1 MTSVRGSAR
10 LAEALPAA
18 VGGKPVAG
26 PFELLPAG
34 RSMNLQPGCHAV
46 VTPDGF
52 YALEEIWREL
62 SASSRSP
69 SAFQSWDFAVEWLNR
84 FVMARAGGATGRFTV
99 VVAVD
104 GRAGV
109 IGLTP
114 LFEEHS
120 LGQSNLGMTL
130 QPFGRSHS
138 METLTDEPIALLR
151 QGYEHLA
158 TRMLA
163 SRIAADAR
171 RKEWDIAVVHG
182 ARGRE
187 IATRTSISLSQRLDN
202 VEVTRRRELPMTL
215 PLAESWPS
223 FESGLSKSMRDNISY
238 YPRRLTREIGP
249 WKIQTARSPSEVAV
263 GTEHLIMLH
272 RRRSQSKAGPVHRNH
287 LPGETEASFLRAL
300 FQRLARRD
308 QISLVSLK
316 VAGDTV
322 AVQAFVEAERCL
334 SVYYSGYDE
343 RWGRY
348 SPLTIITAEVI
359 REAIAR
365 GFDRLEFPP
374 GESAWKSRW
383 GALSSET
390 VEEKSIYPLRLSAL
404 FRGLV
409 RRLNQRKL
417 GRADDPSVE

>member
-1 MTSVRGSAR
+1 MTFARGSAR
-10 LAEALPAA
+10 LAEAISPLDGKDVTHPLEFRA
-18 VGGKPVAG
+18 VG
-26 PFELLPAG
+26 
-34 RSMNLQPGCHAV
+34 LQPGCHSV

-69 SAFQSWDFAVEWLNR
+69 TAFQSWDFALEWLNR
-84 FVMARAGGATGRFTV
+84 FVMARAGSATGRFTV
-99 VVAVD
+99 VVAVEA
-104 GRAGV
+104 RAGV

-120 LGQSNLGMTL
+120 LGQSNLGVTL

-138 METLTDEPIALLR
+138 METLTDEPIAILR
-151 QGYEHLA
+151 QGYEQLA
-158 TRMLA
+158 ARMLV

-171 RKEWDIAVVHG
+171 NREWDIAVVHG
-182 ARGRE
+182 VRSKQT
-187 IATRTSISLSQRLDN
+187 ATRTSVALSQGLDN
-202 VEVTRRRELPMTL
+202 VEVTRRRDLPMTL
-215 PLAESWPS
+215 SLPVSWPS
-223 FESGLSKSMRDNISY
+223 FESGLSKSMRDNIAY

-249 WKIQTARSPSEVAV
+249 WKIEMARSPAEVASA
-263 GTEHLIMLH
+263 TEHLIRLH
-272 RRRSQSKAGPVHRNH
+272 RQRSESTAGPTHRNH
-287 LPGETEASFLRAL
+287 LPGETEAAFLRGL

-308 QISLVSLK
+308 QVSLVSLK
-316 VAGDTV
+316 IAGESV
-322 AVQAFVEAERCL
+322 AVQAFVETERCL

-343 RWGRY
+343 RWRRY

-359 REAIAR
+359 REAIVR

-383 GALSSET
+383 GAISDEN
-390 VEEKSIYPLRLSAL
+390 VEEKSLYPLRLSAL

-409 RRLNQRKL
+409 RRWNQRRL
-417 GRADDPSVE
+417 GPLEATVVE